1 MKSKLIVALDVDSFE
16 RAAALVERLGDSV
29 ETYKVGSQ
37 LFTRVGPKMVEFLH
51 ARGRRCFLDLKF
63 HDIPNTVAKAVE
75 SATALGVA
83 MLTVHTV
90 GGADMLRAAAGVPG
104 HPLLLGVTVL
114 TSVGGD
120 VAEEVVRRAKLAAE
134 CGLEGVVASP
144 QEIGL
149 IQKAVGKKNVI
160 VTPGIRPSWAEAGD
174 QKRMMTP
181 AEAVAAGAS
190 YIVVG
195 RPILAAH
202 DPVAAAERVATEMAS
217 ARPTTNL

>member
-1 MKSKLIVALDVDSFE
+1 MTAGMKSKLIVALDVDNFE
-16 RAAALVERLGDSV
+16 RAVALVDRLGDAV

-51 ARGRRCFLDLKF
+51 AHGRQCFLDLKF

-75 SATALGVA
+75 SAAALRVA

-90 GGADMLRAAAGVPG
+90 GGADMLRAAVSVSN

-114 TSVGGD
+114 TSVAGD
-120 VAEEVVRRAKLAAE
+120 VADEVVRRAKLAAE

-144 QEIGL
+144 HEIKL
-149 IQKAVGKKNVI
+149 IRQAVGDKIKI
-160 VTPGIRPSWAEAGD
+160 VTPGIRPAWAGADD

-181 AEAVAAGAS
+181 REAIVAGAS

-195 RPILAAH
+195 RPILAAS
-202 DPVAAAERVATEMAS
+202 DPVAAAKRVVEEMAS
-217 ARPTTNL
+217 A

>member
-1 MKSKLIVALDVDSFE
+1 MTAGMKSKLIVALDVDSFE
-16 RAAALVERLGDSV
+16 QAAALVDRLGDAV
-29 ETYKVGSQ
+29 DTYKVGSQ

-51 ARGRRCFLDLKF
+51 AQGRRCFLDLKF

-75 SATALGVA
+75 SAAALRVA

-90 GGADMLRAAAGVPG
+90 GGADMLRAAASVPG

-114 TSVGGD
+114 TSVAGD
-120 VAEEVVRRAKLAAE
+120 VADEVVRRAKLAAE

-144 QEIGL
+144 HEIKL
-149 IQKAVGKKNVI
+149 IRQAVGDKIKI
-160 VTPGIRPSWAEAGD
+160 VTPGIRPAWAGADD

-181 AEAVAAGAS
+181 REAVVAGAS

-195 RPILAAH
+195 RPILAAQ
-202 DPVAAAERVATEMAS
+202 DPVVAAHRVVAEMS
-217 ARPTTNL
+217 

>member
-1 MKSKLIVALDVDSFE
+1 MKSKLIVALDVDGFE

-37 LFTRVGPKMVEFLH
+37 LFTRTGPKMVEFLH

-75 SATALGVA
+75 SATSLGVA

-90 GGADMLRAAAGVPG
+90 GGAEMLRAAASVPN

-120 VAEEVVRRAKLAAE
+120 VADEVVRRAKLAAE

-144 QEIGL
+144 HEIKL
-149 IQKAVGKKNVI
+149 IRYAVGENILI
-160 VTPGIRPSWAEAGD
+160 VTPGIRPAWAEAGD

-190 YIVVG
+190 YIVIG
-195 RPILAAH
+195 RPILAAP
-202 DPVAAAERVATEMAS
+202 DPVTAAERVAAEMAS
-217 ARPTTNL
+217 ARSSSDL

>member
-1 MKSKLIVALDVDSFE
+1 MTAGMKSKLIVALDVDSFE
-16 RAAALVERLGDSV
+16 QAAALVERLGDSV

-51 ARGRRCFLDLKF
+51 AHSRRCFLDLKF
-63 HDIPNTVAKAVE
+63 HDIPNTVAKAIE
-75 SATALGVA
+75 SAKALHVA
-83 MLTVHTV
+83 MLTVHTI
-90 GGADMLRAAAGVPG
+90 GGAEMLCAASGVLN

-114 TSVGGD
+114 TSVAGN
-120 VAEEVVRRAKLAAE
+120 VADEVVRRAKLAAE

-144 QEIGL
+144 HEIKL
-149 IQKAVGKKNVI
+149 IRQAVGDKIVI
-160 VTPGIRPSWAEAGD
+160 VTPGIRPAWAEAGD

-195 RPILAAH
+195 RPILAAP
-202 DPVAAAERVATEMAS
+202 DPVAAAHRISAEM
-217 ARPTTNL
+217 N

>member
-16 RAAALVERLGDSV
+16 RAVALVERFGDAV

-37 LFTRVGPKMVEFLH
+37 LFTRVGPKIVEFLA

-75 SATALGVA
+75 SAAALGVA
-83 MLTVHTV
+83 MTTVHTV
-90 GGADMLRAAAGVPG
+90 GGAEMLRAAAGVPN

-120 VAEEVVRRAKLAAE
+120 VANEVVRRATLAAE

-144 QEIGL
+144 HEIQM
-149 IQKAVGKKNVI
+149 IRKAVGEKIVI
-160 VTPGIRPSWAEAGD
+160 VTPGIRPAWAAAGD

-195 RPILAAH
+195 RPILAAS
-202 DPVAAAERVATEMAS
+202 DPVAAAKRVAAEMLSTCLA
-217 ARPTTNL
+217 ADP

>member
-1 MKSKLIVALDVDSFE
+1 MTAGMKSKLIVALDVDSFE
-16 RAAALVERLGDSV
+16 QAATLVERLGNSV

-51 ARGRRCFLDLKF
+51 AHGRRCFLDLKF

-75 SATALGVA
+75 SAKALHVA
-83 MLTVHTV
+83 MLTVHTI
-90 GGADMLRAAAGVPG
+90 GGAEMLRAAAGVPN

-114 TSVGGD
+114 TSVAGN
-120 VAEEVVRRAKLAAE
+120 VADEVVRRAKLAAE

-144 QEIGL
+144 HEIKL
-149 IQKAVGKKNVI
+149 IRQAVGDKIVI
-160 VTPGIRPSWAEAGD
+160 VTPGIRPAWAEAGD

-181 AEAVAAGAS
+181 TEAVAAGAS

-195 RPILAAH
+195 RPILAAP
-202 DPVAAAERVATEMAS
+202 DPVAAAHRVSAEM
-217 ARPTTNL
+217 N

>member
-1 MKSKLIVALDVDSFE
+1 MTASMKSKLIVALDVDSFE
-16 RAAALVERLGDSV
+16 QAAALVEHLGDAV

-51 ARGRRCFLDLKF
+51 AHGRGCFLDLKF

-75 SATALGVA
+75 SAKALHVA
-83 MLTVHTV
+83 MLTVHTI
-90 GGADMLRAAAGVPG
+90 GGAEMLRAAAGVPN

-114 TSVGGD
+114 TSVAGN
-120 VAEEVVRRAKLAAE
+120 VADEVVRRAKLAAE

-144 QEIGL
+144 HEIKL
-149 IQKAVGKKNVI
+149 IRQAVGDKIVI
-160 VTPGIRPSWAEAGD
+160 VTPGIRPAWAEAGD

-181 AEAVAAGAS
+181 TEAVAAGAS

-195 RPILAAH
+195 RPILAAP
-202 DPVAAAERVATEMAS
+202 DPVAAAHRVAAEM
-217 ARPTTNL
+217 N

>member
-1 MKSKLIVALDVDSFE
+1 MKSKLIVALDVDSHE
-16 RAAALVERLGDSV
+16 RAVALVERLGDSV

-37 LFTRVGPKMVEFLH
+37 LFTRTGPKIVEFLQQ
-51 ARGRRCFLDLKF
+51 RGRRCFLDLKF

-75 SATALGVA
+75 SAASLGVA

-90 GGADMLRAAAGVPG
+90 GGAEMLRAAAGVPK

-120 VAEEVVRRAKLAAE
+120 VADEVVRRAKLAAE

-144 QEIGL
+144 HEIRL
-149 IQKAVGKKNVI
+149 IREKVGEKLVI
-160 VTPGIRPSWAEAGD
+160 VTPGIRPAWAEAGD

-181 AEAVAAGAS
+181 KEAVAAGAS

-195 RPILAAH
+195 RPILAAP
-202 DPVAAAERVATEMAS
+202 DPVAAAQRVAAEMS
-217 ARPTTNL
+217 S

>member
-16 RAAALVERLGDSV
+16 QAAALVDRLGDAV
-29 ETYKVGSQ
+29 DTYKVGSQ

-51 ARGRRCFLDLKF
+51 AQGRRCFLDLKF

-75 SATALGVA
+75 SAAALRVA

-90 GGADMLRAAAGVPG
+90 GGADMLRAAASVPG

-114 TSVGGD
+114 TSVAGD
-120 VAEEVVRRAKLAAE
+120 VADEVVRRAKLAAE

-144 QEIGL
+144 HEIKL
-149 IQKAVGKKNVI
+149 IRQAVGDKIKI
-160 VTPGIRPSWAEAGD
+160 VTPGIRPAWAGADD

-181 AEAVAAGAS
+181 REAVVAGAS

-195 RPILAAH
+195 RPILAAQ
-202 DPVAAAERVATEMAS
+202 DPVVAAHRVVAEMS
-217 ARPTTNL
+217 

>member
-1 MKSKLIVALDVDSFE
+1 MKSKLIVALDVDSYE
-16 RAAALVERLGDSV
+16 RAVALVERLGDAV

-37 LFTRVGPKMVEFLH
+37 LFTRVGPKIVEFLEK
-51 ARGRRCFLDLKF
+51 RGRRCFLDLKF

-75 SATALGVA
+75 SAVALRVA

-90 GGADMLRAAAGVPG
+90 GGAEMLRAAASVPN

-120 VAEEVVRRAKLAAE
+120 VADEVVRRAKLAAE

-144 QEIGL
+144 HEIRL
-149 IQKAVGKKNVI
+149 IRQAVGEKIEI
-160 VTPGIRPSWAEAGD
+160 VTPGIRPAWAEAGD

-181 AEAVAAGAS
+181 GEAVAAGAT

-195 RPILAAH
+195 RPILAAP
-202 DPVAAAERVATEMAS
+202 DPVAAAQRVVTEMAS
-217 ARPTTNL
+217 GATSANL

>member
-1 MKSKLIVALDVDSFE
+1 MKSKLIVALDVDSYE
-16 RAAALVERLGDSV
+16 RATALVERLGDAV

-37 LFTRVGPKMVEFLH
+37 LFTRVGPKMIGFLEK
-51 ARGRRCFLDLKF
+51 RGRHCFLDLKF

-75 SATALGVA
+75 SAAALRVA
-83 MLTVHTV
+83 MTTVHTI
-90 GGADMLRAAAGVPG
+90 GGAEMLRAAASVPN

-120 VAEEVVRRAKLAAE
+120 VADEVVRRAKVAAE

-144 QEIGL
+144 HEIKL
-149 IQKAVGKKNVI
+149 IRKAVGGKIVI
-160 VTPGIRPSWAEAGD
+160 VTPGIRPAWAEAGD

-195 RPILAAH
+195 RPILAAP

-217 ARPTTNL
+217 ARPAADL

>member
-1 MKSKLIVALDVDSFE
+1 MTTPMKSKLIVALDVDNFD

-37 LFTRVGPKMVEFLH
+37 LFTRVGPKIVECLA

-75 SATALGVA
+75 SAAALRVA
-83 MLTVHTV
+83 MLTVHTI
-90 GGADMLRAAAGVPG
+90 GGAEMLRAAASVPN

-114 TSVGGD
+114 TSVAGD
-120 VAEEVVRRAKLAAE
+120 VADEVVRRARLAAD

-144 QEIGL
+144 HEIGL
-149 IQKAVGKKNVI
+149 IRKNVGDKIQI
-160 VTPGIRPSWAEAGD
+160 VTPGIRPAWASADD

-181 AEAVAAGAS
+181 REAIVAGAS

-195 RPILAAH
+195 RPILAAS
-202 DPVAAAERVATEMAS
+202 DPIAAANRVIEEMS
-217 ARPTTNL
+217 GK

>member
-1 MKSKLIVALDVDSFE
+1 MIGSMKSKLIVALDVDSFE
-16 RAAALVERLGDSV
+16 QAAALVERLGNSV

-37 LFTRVGPKMVEFLH
+37 LFTRVGPQMVEFLQ
-51 ARGRRCFLDLKF
+51 ARGHRCFLDLKF

-75 SATALGVA
+75 SATALRVA
-83 MLTVHTV
+83 MLTVHTI
-90 GGADMLRAAAGVPG
+90 GGAEMLRAAASVPH

-120 VAEEVVRRAKLAAE
+120 VAEEVVRRAKLAVE

-144 QEIGL
+144 HEIKL
-149 IQKAVGKKNVI
+149 IRQAVGDKIAI
-160 VTPGIRPSWAEAGD
+160 VTPGIRPAWAAAGD

-195 RPILAAH
+195 RPILAAP
-202 DPVAAAERVATEMAS
+202 DPIQAAQRVIAEMA
-217 ARPTTNL
+217 NV

>member
-1 MKSKLIVALDVDSFE
+1 MTAGMKSKLIVALDVDNFE
-16 RAAALVERLGDSV
+16 RAVALVDRLGDAV

-51 ARGRRCFLDLKF
+51 AHGRQCFLDLKF

-75 SATALGVA
+75 SAAALRVA

-90 GGADMLRAAAGVPG
+90 GGADMLRAAVSVSN

-114 TSVGGD
+114 TSIAGD
-120 VAEEVVRRAKLAAE
+120 VADEVVRRAKLAAE
-134 CGLEGVVASP
+134 CGLEGVVASSH
-144 QEIGL
+144 EIKL
-149 IQKAVGKKNVI
+149 IRQAVGDKIKI
-160 VTPGIRPSWAEAGD
+160 VTPGIRPAWAGADD

-181 AEAVAAGAS
+181 REAIVAGAS

-195 RPILAAH
+195 RPILAAS
-202 DPVAAAERVATEMAS
+202 DPVAAAKRVVEEMAS
-217 ARPTTNL
+217 A

>member
-1 MKSKLIVALDVDSFE
+1 MKSKLIVALDVDNYE
-16 RAAALVERLGDSV
+16 RAAALVERIGDAV

-51 ARGRRCFLDLKF
+51 ARGRRCFIDLKF

-75 SATALGVA
+75 SAASLRVA

-90 GGADMLRAAAGVPG
+90 GGADMLRAAAGVPN

-114 TSVGGD
+114 TSVAGD
-120 VAEEVVRRAKLAAE
+120 VADEVVRRAKLAAE

-144 QEIGL
+144 HEIGL
-149 IQKAVGKKNVI
+149 IRKAVGEKIAI
-160 VTPGIRPSWAEAGD
+160 VTPGIRPAWAGADD

-181 AEAVAAGAS
+181 REAIVAGAS

-195 RPILAAH
+195 RPILAAS
-202 DPVAAAERVATEMAS
+202 DPVAAAQKVIAEMAS
-217 ARPTTNL
+217 T